1 MSPFDHMAFRCFNS
15 NAFKL
20 TMIKRP
26 RYLRMYPTLMVY
38 KDGSTV
44 TVRQSE
50 PRAIIKIP
58 LLYEECKTDDERQ
71 AWMTRR
77 KPIERITIDE
87 DETDV
92 KYDANKYLKILR
104 NKARQ

>member
-1 MSPFDHMAFRCFNS
+1 
-15 NAFKL
+15 
-20 TMIKRP
+20 MIKRP

-44 TVRQSE
+44 TVRQ
-50 PRAIIKIP
+50 PDPLCIIKIP
-58 LLYEECKTDDERQ
+58 FLYEECNSDNERQ

-92 KYDANKYLKILR
+92 KYDANKYLKILKSKSR
-104 NKARQ
+104 